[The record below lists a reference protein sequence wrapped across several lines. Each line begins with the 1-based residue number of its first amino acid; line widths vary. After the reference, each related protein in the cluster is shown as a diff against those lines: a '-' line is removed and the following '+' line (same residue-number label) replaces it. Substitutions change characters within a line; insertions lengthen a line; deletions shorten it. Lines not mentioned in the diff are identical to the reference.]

1 MTTLEYREPTY
12 HPSAATRVLPSIA
25 GRRPLSVSIYLHDL
39 AGGGAERQCLTLARE
54 MQIHGIAVD
63 LVLHQM
69 RGQLVDQVPSGVGVV
84 NLDRQRTRHD
94 VLPLAAHLRRHQPD
108 ILLANVDHM
117 NIAAI
122 LARMLS
128 AARTKVVIAQHNPL
142 TGELASDGRKYRI
155 VAPAYRMLAPF
166 ISAAVGV
173 SDGIARELV
182 KLGGIAESKVVRIYN
197 AVVGPGFE
205 ERANL
210 PVVHPWF
217 CDGTAPVFLTAA
229 RLVPQKDHE
238 TLLRA
243 MAIYRRSGSGRL
255 IVLGTGPLREHLENL
270 AHELQIADAVD
281 FVGFQSNPLPW
292 FRCCDVFVLSSR
304 SEGFGI
310 ALAEAMACGTP
321 VISTDCEHGPAE
333 ILGQGRYGLL
343 VPQRDPAAM
352 AAAMTEADKMPHRFT
367 PELLKARAADFSNAA
382 CLEGYLSLFNRL
394 VHRSEAGSGKP

>member
-1 MTTLEYREPTY
+1 MTVLDHREQTRR
-12 HPSAATRVLPSIA
+12 PSVVAPGMSSVTGSP
-25 GRRPLSVSIYLHDL
+25 PLSVAIYLNDL
-39 AGGGAERQCLTLARE
+39 AGGGAERQCLTLAGE
-54 MQIHGIAVD
+54 LHNSGAAVT

-69 RGQLVDQVPSGVGVV
+69 RGQLVDQVPPGVGMF
-84 NLDRQRTRHD
+84 NMDRRRTRHD
-94 VLPLAAHLRRHQPD
+94 VLPLAAYLRRHQPD

-122 LARMLS
+122 LARVLS
-128 AARTKVVIAQHNPL
+128 ASRTKVVIAQHNPL

-166 ISAAVGV
+166 VGAAVGV
-173 SDGIARELV
+173 SDGIARQLV
-182 KLGGIAESKVVRIYN
+182 ELGGLSENKVVRVYN
-197 AVVGPGFE
+197 AVVGAGFE
-205 ERANL
+205 ERAAM

-217 CDGTAPVFLTAA
+217 CDGTAPIFVTAA

-255 IVLGTGPLREHLENL
+255 LILGTGPLREHLENL
-270 AHELQIADAVD
+270 VHELQIADAVD
-281 FVGFQSNPLPW
+281 FVGFQANPLPW
-292 FRCCDVFVLSSR
+292 FRRCDVFVLSSR

-333 ILGQGRYGLL
+333 ILGHGRYGTL
-343 VPQRDPAAM
+343 VPQHDPAAM
-352 AAAMTEADKMPHRFT
+352 AAALSAADEMPRRF
-367 PELLKARAADFSNAA
+367 PPDLLKTRAADFSNAV
-382 CLEGYLSLFNRL
+382 CLDGYLSLFNRL
-394 VHRSEAGSGKP
+394 IHPTGAGAGKS